1 MSVVVPTRYEFDVAL
16 EVRLQQPIGGDSTGE
31 IRTLLDNGTHVYAT
45 AGRRTLLEDSPT
57 FEHVTTVAN
66 ASAYEDLFF
75 AWVELSESTAIITWT
90 AWTDDA
96 AIQVQV
102 YDDVGKVSSLAS
114 GSDSG
119 TGTGE
124 ELDGGVVVSSRTGTH
139 VRIDVRYKAGD
150 ATPANS
156 ALYNITIFEA
166 DLVVANLPT

>member
-1 MSVVVPTRYEFDVAL
+1 MSVSVPIRYEFDVAL
-16 EVRLQQPIGGDSTGE
+16 QIRLQQPIGGENTGE
-31 IRTLLDNGTHVYAT
+31 IRTLLDNGTHVYAV
-45 AGRRTLLEDSPT
+45 AGRRTLVEDSPT

-66 ASAYEDLFF
+66 AGAFEDLFF
-75 AWVELSESTAIITWT
+75 VWVELSESTGIITWT

-102 YDDVGKVSSLAS
+102 YDDVAKVSSLAA

-124 ELDGGVVVSSRTGTH
+124 ELSGGVIVSSRTGSF

-166 DLVVANLPT
+166 DLIVSNLPT

>member
-1 MSVVVPTRYEFDVAL
+1 MSVVVPVRYEFDVAL

-31 IRTLLDNGTHVYAT
+31 IRTLLDNGTHNYAM

-75 AWVELSESTAIITWT
+75 AWVELSDDTSIITWT

-102 YDDVGKVSSLAS
+102 YDDIAKASSLAS

-119 TGTGE
+119 TAAGE
-124 ELDGGVVVSSRTGTH
+124 ELSGGIVVSSRAGSF

-156 ALYNITIFEA
+156 ALYNITIFENN
-166 DLVVANLPT
+166 LVVANLPT